1 MATNLYQEAIAE
13 AKQLREM
20 AEQNAKNKIV
30 DAVTPQIRRL
40 IEAQLLGE
48 QAEEVID
55 DEIELDAESLLPPEE
70 GGYEE
75 PTDFGPVPDI
85 LDIDAIAY
93 DTPADAGETTVQI
106 DPDADV
112 NIQVGPDGEVSLE
125 IDVEEEFEDDELVL
139 SAEGARALAKLLK
152 KPNVMSGR
160 QVIKRLTRL
169 MGEARRLRR
178 MLEHRRFSGMSR
190 RQRAMVSNCYRKM
203 LSEAVTLRKHAI
215 LTEVETN
222 AHGLNKR
229 ADLVLREI
237 RTMARRRNR
246 GLFDRLF
253 EGDDAGAEEL
263 EELDAVLNLVPEDE
277 DEQEEVEDLLG
288 DLSLEFEIEEPVD
301 VDVDVEEEIDFEVPE
316 EEEVIDID
324 EGMLRR
330 ELHRMKRL
338 REQEEGRAAAAD
350 PALAHGGEVVFDDV
364 LEVNEDDLINA
375 LADELGDPGV
385 PTPKVGGGAFVESR
399 RRRRAPSRR
408 RARRSRPVNER
419 RTRRPASRG
428 RRINESRTRRR
439 PSRGRRVNESRSNR
453 ALNGKLHDYR
463 KAVGSLRGQLDEMN
477 LFNAKLLYV
486 NKLMQNRN
494 VTPKQQRVI
503 VEALDNAKTLRE
515 AKLLYKSLTASL
527 NKRGNLSESRVR
539 RTLGSASKSA
549 RSAQPITEGAGSVD
563 RWAVLAGLPDKN
575 GK

>member
-1 MATNLYQEAIAE
+1 
-13 AKQLREM
+13 M

-48 QAEEVID
+48 QAEETIEDIEAADSLLAAEEFAD
-55 DEIELDAESLLPPEE
+55 DEIDFDAPEE
-70 GGYEE
+70 IS
-75 PTDFGPVPDI
+75 DF
-85 LDIDAIAY
+85 
-93 DTPADAGETTVQI
+93 
-106 DPDADV
+106 DADV
-112 NIQVGPDGEVSLE
+112 LDLDSMLVADTDTIDAAIETTASATTSTINVSAGAGVEVDVGPDTVAIGRPDEFEIVLDLDGEE
-125 IDVEEEFEDDELVL
+125 DFEDFPDEEELML
-139 SAEGARALAKLLK
+139 STEGARALAKLLR
-152 KPNVMSGR
+152 KPNVIGAG
-160 QVIKRLTRL
+160 QVVKRMARL
-169 MGEARRLRR
+169 MREARRFENMLKRR
-178 MLEHRRFSGMSR
+178 SFSKMNR
-190 RQRAMVSNCYRKM
+190 RQRTMASNCYRKM

-222 AHGLNKR
+222 ARGLNKR

-237 RTMARRRNR
+237 RKMAKRRNR

-253 EGDDAGAEEL
+253 EAEGEPEEL
-263 EELDAVLNLVPEDE
+263 EELDAVLTLEPEDE
-277 DEQEEVEDLLG
+277 DEAEEVEDLLG
-288 DLSLEFEIEEPVD
+288 DLSLEFEIEAPFD
-301 VDVDVEEEIDFEVPE
+301 VEVDVEEEEEVDIDFGAPEE

-330 ELHRMKRL
+330 ELRRMKRL

-385 PTPKVGGGAFVESR
+385 PTPKVGGAAFVESR
-399 RRRRAPSRR
+399 RNRRAPRR
-408 RARRSRPVNER
+408 
-419 RTRRPASRG
+419 RRPARG
-428 RRINESRTRRR
+428 RRVNESRARRR